1 MYKFIIE
8 GIENTNQ
15 YEELIKVFLTQEEYV
30 LISRDDMQSAQ
41 LQEEEQSAQPHILKK
56 FFFEGDKDKLKRE
69 IYRFLEK
76 ETGKS
81 PKWGILTGIRPVKLA
96 GEMTDQLAHDEALRK
111 FELVLI
117 KKVR

>member
-41 LQEEEQSAQPHILKK
+41 LQEEEHSAQPHILKK
-56 FFFEGDKDKLKRE
+56 FFFQCHN
-69 IYRFLEK
+69 
-76 ETGKS
+76 S
-81 PKWGILTGIRPVKLA
+81 PS
-96 GEMTDQLAHDEALRK
+96 
-111 FELVLI
+111 
-117 KKVR
+117 